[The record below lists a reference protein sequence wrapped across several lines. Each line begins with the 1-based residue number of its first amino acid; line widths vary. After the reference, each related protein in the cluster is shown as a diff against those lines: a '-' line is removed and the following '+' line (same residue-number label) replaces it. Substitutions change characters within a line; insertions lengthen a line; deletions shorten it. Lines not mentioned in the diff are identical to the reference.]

1 MLGLLRTWR
10 GRFIVGFLLVQ
21 LLLPL
26 RYYIHNR
33 DPHDERFAWRM
44 FSPIRMVQCAPRFMV
59 AGKVVDPRGEFH
71 EAWGKIA
78 SRGRFVVIEAMGK
91 ELCTRHPGA
100 PVRVDLDCLYLDK
113 TTQHFGG
120 YDMCQV
126 PQL

>member
-1 MLGLLRTWR
+1 MLELLRTWR
-10 GRFIVGFLLVQ
+10 GRFIILFLLVQ

-44 FSPIRMVQCAPRFMV
+44 FSPMRMVQCSPRFTV
-59 AGKVVDPRGEFH
+59 AGKLVDPRSEFH
-71 EAWGKIA
+71 EAWAEIA
-78 SRGRFVVIEAMGK
+78 GRGRFVVIEAMGK
-91 ELCTRHPGA
+91 ELCKRHPKA
-100 PVRVDLDCLYLDK
+100 PVRVDLDCLYLDQSK
-113 TTQHFGG
+113 QQFGG